1 MFYRIYKGHI
11 GIVSTAFIA
20 DATPAALTAH
30 TRDRD
35 QYGAVVD
42 SFIHGIVNYTWT
54 EWNGPDVLF
63 GGGAEQFCNQS
74 GRTYQGLDYYK
85 VFRDAGYATVNS
97 NTTLQA
103 ASSKN
108 KTLGIFSTSNM
119 AKWLDRNVYTDNLK
133 GVKSS
138 PTCNGTDALDQPGL
152 KEMTIKAIDILNTR
166 AGDKGWFIMSEA
178 ASIDKQMHLL
188 DYDRALGELLELD
201 DTVKASIKHLQKLDA
216 LKDTLV
222 IVTADHGHGFDVF
235 GSVDTQ
241 YLNNQTDD
249 RQKRRAVGTY
259 GQSGLSQYI
268 NTGNLRYADSN
279 FPSNWDPRYTLAQ
292 GFGAN
297 PDHRENYQVHKN
309 GPRAAATNITG
320 YLANNYFVNPADA
333 VTGFVVNGTLPTS
346 NSQGVHSLTDVPVFA
361 QGPCSEI
368 FGGVY
373 SSIDVFYKMAECLGL
388 SRSLQHTGAGST
400 STVKSNSGTSSAGSS
415 KSSSSSKASSSSSSS
430 AATGRPV
437 TQISDGQIQAPT
449 GTGAAATSAKTT
461 PTAASSKPTTSAG
474 TSKVSL
480 ASSAS
485 SAAATAKTSSK
496 AATTTTTSTS
506 SSLAA
511 SAQPYKTNPDNSG
524 KYGPQFGYKQYGPSN
539 PIYAC

>member
-1 MFYRIYKGHI
+1 
-11 GIVSTAFIA
+11 V
-20 DATPAALTAH
+20 
-30 TRDRD
+30 
-35 QYGAVVD
+35 
-42 SFIHGIVNYTWT
+42 HGIVNYTWT

-241 YLNNQTDD
+241 YLNNKTDD